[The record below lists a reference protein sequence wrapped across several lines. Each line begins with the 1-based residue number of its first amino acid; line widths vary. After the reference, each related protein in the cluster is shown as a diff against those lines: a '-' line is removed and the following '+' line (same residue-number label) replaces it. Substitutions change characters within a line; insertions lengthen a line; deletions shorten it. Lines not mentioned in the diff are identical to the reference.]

1 MTSAY
6 IALNVSKHPTVSI
19 SLTCRK
25 RPITCH
31 HFSHIRKQ
39 STTRQSRTLPRRQI
53 NMMSWFFYRSHAA
66 SKQYDRRIHCTN
78 FFSMH
83 PTLPIT
89 LTCRNRPVTYHH
101 FSHIQKQSTTPQSR
115 TRPRRQ
121 INKMSSFL
129 CLFADPE
136 ITCPGFSWMKSC
148 SHIRKCL
155 TRRRDR
161 TRPRRRINM
170 TSSCIALRVCQVSN
184 SFNYYDVPQPQA
196 HYISLFFA
204 YIRKIS
210 PTR

>member
-1 MTSAY
+1 MFPSIQPYQSLWRAEKGLLHVIFFRISENNRRRDNRARYRGVKSIWCPDFLSLSRGVETIWPPHTLHY
-6 IALNVSKHPTVSI
+6 FFSKHPTLS
-19 SLTCRK
+19 
-25 RPITCH
+25 
-31 HFSHIRKQ
+31 
-39 STTRQSRTLPRRQI
+39 
-53 NMMSWFFYRSHAA
+53 
-66 SKQYDRRIHCTN
+66 
-78 FFSMH
+78 
-83 PTLPIT
+83 IT

-196 HYISLFFA
+196 HYISLFSA